1 MKERFT
7 ITLEPLPS
15 RPGGPS
21 ASQRMRQ
28 LLRIALRR
36 QRLRCVDI
44 RQHEQLDDWK
54 KSIQIKR
61 GGPSLPATPGGADSS
76 TVPSLQ
82 ATKRRRA

>member
-7 ITLEPLPS
+7 VTLEPLPD

-28 LLRIALRR
+28 LLRHALRR

-44 RQHEQLDDWK
+44 HAHEHPADFKQH
-54 KSIQIKR
+54 IQTKR
-61 GGPSLPATPGGADSS
+61 GGLTPIARDGAASSPA
-76 TVPSLQ
+76 PSLQ
-82 ATKRRRA
+82 TTGRSR